1 MWQVLRS
8 ELASQNFEIITVGC
22 DAKGAEV
29 EREFIEIA
37 NAEYPCLIDTKFVVT
52 ELYNTRNVPALFWI
66 DESGRIVRGNDP
78 AYMTRRDPETGI
90 RTPNERYIDVV
101 RNWVKN
107 GAESIYVTSNDVTQE
122 RLGASDESNQQA
134 MAHFRLGVHLDSHGH
149 HPEAVEQFKA
159 ALTLKP
165 DNWNYRRQAY
175 NLGNADE
182 YGMTMQEA
190 MQSVGPMYA
199 VALQLPDAPK
209 T

>member
-8 ELASQNFEIITVGC
+8 ELADQNFEIITVGC

-29 EREFIEIA
+29 EREFIEVA
-37 NAEYPCLIDTKFVVT
+37 NPEYPCLIDPNFVVA

-66 DESGRIVRGNDP
+66 DERGWIVRGNDP
-78 AYMTRRDPETGI
+78 AYMTRRDPETGV
-90 RTPNERYIDVV
+90 RTPNERYMDVV
-101 RNWVKN
+101 RDWVKN
-107 GAESIYVTSNDVTQE
+107 GAQSVYVTPREETQS
-122 RLGASDESNQQA
+122 RIGSSDESNQQA
-134 MAHFRLGVHLDSHGH
+134 MAHFRLGVWLDSHGH
-149 HPEAVEQFKA
+149 HPEAVAQFKA
-159 ALTLKP
+159 ALELKP

-199 VALQLPDAPK
+199 VPLQLPDAPK
-209 T
+209 A

>member
-22 DAKGAEV
+22 DAKGLEV
-29 EREFIEIA
+29 EREFIDAA
-37 NAEYPCLIDTKFVVT
+37 NPEYPCLIDTTFVVA

-66 DESGRIVRGNDP
+66 DERGWIVRGNDP
-78 AYMTRRDPETGI
+78 AYMTRRDPETGV
-90 RTPNERYIDVV
+90 RTPNERYMDVV
-101 RNWVKN
+101 RDWVKN
-107 GAESIYVTSNDVTQE
+107 GAQSIYVTPPDETQS
-122 RLGASDESNQQA
+122 RIGSSDESNQQA

-149 HPEAVEQFKA
+149 HAEAVEQFKQ
-159 ALTLKP
+159 ALALKP

-182 YGMTMQEA
+182 YGVTIQEA

-199 VALQLPDAPK
+199 VPLQLPDAPK
-209 T
+209 A